1 MKIDDSEYGN
11 KEEKLNGEKKAT
23 HFYWQGFL
31 FYVSLIYIVFPFVI
45 SIRFTKKKIYKKHST
60 VKKSTCY
67 EKTLCAGMLKLVVL
81 RAMFQNCG

>member
-11 KEEKLNGEKKAT
+11 KGEKLNGEK
-23 HFYWQGFL
+23 GNRFL
-31 FYVSLIYIVFPFVI
+31 LTRFPFLCKFNLHRF
-45 SIRFTKKKIYKKHST
+45 SICNLDPFYKKKKIYKKHST